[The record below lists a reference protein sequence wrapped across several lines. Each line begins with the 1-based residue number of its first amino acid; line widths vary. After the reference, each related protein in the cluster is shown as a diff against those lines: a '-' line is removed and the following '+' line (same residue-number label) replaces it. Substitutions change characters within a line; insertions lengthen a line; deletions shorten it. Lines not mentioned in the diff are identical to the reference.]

1 MRERTHLSN
10 DAAIVAVGTKV
21 VERDETPMP
30 TSLQIQL
37 YACLDAMRDAG
48 IDRTQIGALFT
59 GRPPMG
65 YTALQWNMRLIN
77 ELKIVPQFSSEV
89 TIHGA
94 GVLGTIEYAALAV
107 HTGVVDYAMV
117 CSGCTGQMWT
127 DLKVISN
134 SLDADLQFEAPYG
147 TYTPVLNAL
156 WAQRYM
162 YEFGVT
168 SEDMALI
175 AVENRRWALEHPKAA
190 MRDKGPLTVED
201 VVNSRLIAEP
211 LHLLD
216 CSAWYRGGF
225 GTALI
230 VTRAE
235 CVKPDQRPIYLS
247 GIGQCISHEW
257 VTERLELTD
266 IPPSME
272 PNLTTTAAKNAAD
285 TAYEMAG
292 LTPADVDLVE
302 TSVPFTY
309 ANMMMLED
317 LGFAEKGHGAEFVR
331 GGGIDFETG
340 LPFNT
345 NGGYLSFGQAANGMH
360 TATEAIQQLRGEAPG
375 KQVVGAKRALVHFHG
390 GAMSAHSVALFS
402 NEEGLT

>member
-1 MRERTHLSN
+1 MREKAHLRN
-10 DAAIVAVGTKV
+10 DAAIVGVGMKV
-21 VERDETPMP
+21 VERDDLPLL
-30 TSLQIQL
+30 TSLQLQL

-48 IDRTQIGALFT
+48 IGRTQVGALFT

-168 SEDMALI
+168 SEDLALI

-201 VVNSRLIAEP
+201 VVSSRLIAEP

-216 CSAWYRGGF
+216 CSAWYRGGV

-235 CVKPDQRPIYLS
+235 LTKPEHRPIYIS

-257 VTERLELTD
+257 VTERLELTE
-266 IPPSME
+266 IPPSSE
-272 PNLTTTAAKNAAD
+272 PNLVTTAAKNAAD
-285 TAYEMAG
+285 TAYAMAG
-292 LTPADVDLVE
+292 CTAADVDLVE

-317 LGFAEKGHGAEFVR
+317 LGFADKGKGADFVR
-331 GGGIDFETG
+331 SGGIDFDRG

-375 KQVVGAKRALVHFHG
+375 RQVQGAKRALVHFHG
-390 GAMSAHSVALFS
+390 GAMSAHSVALLC
-402 NEEGLT
+402 NQEGL

>member
-1 MRERTHLSN
+1 MRSKSHLKN
-10 DAAIVAVGTKV
+10 AAAIVGVGYKV
-21 VERDETPMP
+21 VERDDVPMI

-37 YACLDAMRDAG
+37 YAIMDAMRDAG
-48 IDRTQIGALFT
+48 IDRTKVGGLFT

-94 GVLGTIEYAALAV
+94 GVLGTVEYAAMAV
-107 HTGVVDYAMV
+107 HTGKIDYAIV

-168 SEDMALI
+168 SEDLALI
-175 AVENRRWALEHPKAA
+175 AVENRRWALEHPKAF

-201 VVNSRLIAEP
+201 VVNSRWIAEP

-225 GTALI
+225 GTALVI
-230 VTRAE
+230 TRSELA
-235 CVKPDQRPIYLS
+235 KPEQKPIYLS
-247 GIGQCISHEW
+247 GIAQCVSHEW
-257 VTERLELTD
+257 VTERLEVWD

-272 PNLTTTAAKNAAD
+272 PNLTTTAAKVAAD
-285 TAYEMAG
+285 AAYEMAEW
-292 LTPADVDLVE
+292 TPADVDVVE
-302 TSVPFTY
+302 TSMPFTY

-317 LGFAEKGHGAEFVR
+317 LGFAEKGGGAEFVR
-331 GGGIDFETG
+331 NGGIDFETG

-360 TATEAIQQLRGEAPG
+360 TATEAVQQLRGEAMG
-375 KQVVGAKRALVHFHG
+375 KQVEGANRALVHFHG

-402 NEEGLT
+402 NEEGL

>member
-1 MRERTHLSN
+1 MRDKTHLKN
-10 DAAIVAVGTKV
+10 DAAIVGVGMKA
-21 VERDETPMP
+21 VERDDLPLL
-30 TSLQIQL
+30 TSLQLQL
-37 YACLDAMRDAG
+37 YACFDAMNDAG
-48 IDRTQIGALFT
+48 IDRTQVGALFT

-94 GVLGTIEYAALAV
+94 GVLGTMEFAALAV
-107 HTGVVDYAMV
+107 HTGIIDYAMV

-162 YEFGVT
+162 WEYDIT
-168 SEDMALI
+168 SEDLALI
-175 AVENRRWALEHPKAA
+175 AIENRRWALEHPKAA
-190 MRDKGPLTVED
+190 MREKGPLTVDD
-201 VVNSRLIAEP
+201 VVNSRPIAEP

-216 CSAWYRGGF
+216 CSAWYRGGV
-225 GTALI
+225 GTAFI
-230 VTRAE
+230 ITRAE
-235 CVKPDQRPIYLS
+235 LAKEEQRPIYLS

-266 IPPSME
+266 IPPSVE
-272 PNLTTTAAKNAAD
+272 PNLTTTAAKVAAES
-285 TAYEMAG
+285 AYAMAAW
-292 LTPADVDLVE
+292 TPDDVDLVE
-302 TSVPFTY
+302 TSMPFTY

-317 LGFAEKGHGAEFVR
+317 LGFCEKGKGAEFVR
-331 GGGIDFETG
+331 GGGIDFDSG

-360 TATEAIQQLRGEAPG
+360 TALEAVQQLRGEAMG
-375 KQVVGAKRALVHFHG
+375 KQVEGAKRALVHFHG
-390 GAMSAHSVALFS
+390 GAMSAHSVALLC
-402 NEEGLT
+402 NEEGR

>member
-1 MRERTHLSN
+1 MREKTHLKN
-10 DAAIVAVGTKV
+10 DAAIVGVGTKV
-21 VERDETPMP
+21 VERDAVPMP

-37 YACLDAMRDAG
+37 YACFDAMRDAG
-48 IDRTQIGALFT
+48 IDRTQVGGLFT

-77 ELKIVPQFSSEV
+77 ELKIVPQFSTEV

-175 AVENRRWALEHPKAA
+175 AVETRKWALEHPKAL

-235 CVKPDQRPIYLS
+235 LARPEQRPIYLS

-266 IPPSME
+266 IPPSLE
-272 PNLTTTAAKNAAD
+272 PNLTTTAAKPAAE
-285 TAYEMAG
+285 TAYAMAEW
-292 LTPADVDLVE
+292 TPADVDLAE

-317 LGFAEKGHGAEFVR
+317 LGFAEKGKAAEFVR
-331 GGGIDFETG
+331 NGGIDFETG

-375 KQVVGAKRALVHFHG
+375 KQVQGAKRALVHFHG
-390 GAMSAHSVALFS
+390 GAMSAHSVALLC
-402 NEEGLT
+402 NEEGL